1 MDGKKQNKK
10 GTGVKVA
17 LIAIFMIICLGV
29 GFIGGSLYPLFQT
42 SIFTKDSL
50 ITDQLLSKAN
60 VISQYIKSFYLE
72 DIDQEEIESYTYR
85 GMVAGLGDPYSAYY
99 TKDEYEKMMESL
111 EGSYCGIGVLCQ
123 KDEETGDVI
132 VLNPFKKGSAYEA
145 GIRAGDRIT
154 KIEGKSVKDQ
164 DLNSIVAQIKGEEG
178 TKVTLTVYQQ
188 STEKEKEFIVERRE
202 TENETVTYEL
212 LSDKIGYI
220 QVSEFDEVTANQFE
234 EAVNELEEQGME
246 GLIIDLRNNGGGVV
260 TTAQKMLDRL
270 LPKCLLAYTEDK
282 NGTRE
287 EYWAEDDEKFTKPL
301 VLLVNGQS
309 ASASE
314 LFSGAVRDYEIGT
327 IVGTTTFGKGIV
339 QSIYP
344 LKDGSALKLTVA
356 KYYTPNGVC
365 IHGKGIEPDVEVELP
380 KAFRN
385 SLDVPKEKDTQLQK
399 GIEILKEKMQK

>member
-1 MDGKKQNKK
+1 M
-10 GTGVKVA
+10 
-17 LIAIFMIICLGV
+17 
-29 GFIGGSLYPLFQT
+29 LFP
-42 SIFTKDSL
+42 I
-50 ITDQLLSKAN
+50 
-60 VISQYIKSFYLE
+60 Y
-72 DIDQEEIESYTYR
+72 
-85 GMVAGLGDPYSAYY
+85 
-99 TKDEYEKMMESL
+99 
-111 EGSYCGIGVLCQ
+111 
-123 KDEETGDVI
+123 
-132 VLNPFKKGSAYEA
+132 
-145 GIRAGDRIT
+145 
-154 KIEGKSVKDQ
+154 
-164 DLNSIVAQIKGEEG
+164 
-178 TKVTLTVYQQ
+178 
-188 STEKEKEFIVERRE
+188 
-202 TENETVTYEL
+202 
-212 LSDKIGYI
+212 
-220 QVSEFDEVTANQFE
+220 
-234 EAVNELEEQGME
+234 ELEEQGME
-246 GLIIDLRNNGGGVV
+246 GLVIDLRNNGGGVV

>member
-1 MDGKKQNKK
+1 MDGKRQNKK

-17 LIAIFMIICLGV
+17 LVAIFMVICLGV

-50 ITDQLLSKAN
+50 ITDQVLSKAN
-60 VISQYIKSFYLE
+60 LISQYIKSFYLE

>member
-10 GTGVKVA
+10 GTGVKVV
-17 LIAIFMIICLGV
+17 LVAIFMVICLGV

-50 ITDQLLSKAN
+50 ITDQVLSKAN
-60 VISQYIKSFYLE
+60 LISQYIKSFYLE

-111 EGSYCGIGVLCQ
+111 EGSYCGIGKKKQ

-154 KIEGKSVKDQ
+154 EIEGKSVKDQ

>member
-17 LIAIFMIICLGV
+17 LVAIFMVICLGV

-50 ITDQLLSKAN
+50 ITDQVLSKAN
-60 VISQYIKSFYLE
+60 LISQYIKSFYLE

-282 NGTRE
+282 NGARE

>member
-17 LIAIFMIICLGV
+17 LVAIFMVICLGV

-50 ITDQLLSKAN
+50 ITEQVLSKAN
-60 VISQYIKSFYLE
+60 LISQYIKLFYLE

-85 GMVAGLGDPYSAYY
+85 GMVAGLGDPYSTYY

-111 EGSYCGIGVLCQ
+111 EGSYYGIGVLCQ
-123 KDEETGDVI
+123 KDEVTGDVI

-178 TKVTLTVYQQ
+178 TKVTLTVYQE

-220 QVSEFDEVTANQFE
+220 QVSEFDEVTANQFK
-234 EAVNELEEQGME
+234 EAVNKLEEQGME

>member
-17 LIAIFMIICLGV
+17 LVAIFMVICLGV

-50 ITDQLLSKAN
+50 ITDQVLSKAN
-60 VISQYIKSFYLE
+60 LISQYIKSFYLE

>member
-17 LIAIFMIICLGV
+17 LVAIFMVICLGV

-50 ITDQLLSKAN
+50 ITDQVLSKAN
-60 VISQYIKSFYLE
+60 LISQYIKSFYLE

-132 VLNPFKKGSAYEA
+132 VLNPFKKGSAYDA